1 MKYLEYTDK
10 DVFLDTFE
18 NCHTQKIEWMY
29 SYDEQEIKCCCSE
42 ASDFY
47 PVFFFH
53 VHLHPNPFNAK
64 LKIIKLKNI
73 RM

>member
-1 MKYLEYTDK
+1 
-10 DVFLDTFE
+10 
-18 NCHTQKIEWMY
+18 MY